1 MRINNLFPSF
11 SSFNSENYKL
21 SIMEIKKLALATVTT
36 IYTEKQFAKFIL
48 ENPDKDSSPY
58 IQVVDNLKRGEKCA
72 FEINGILPPRSIAV
86 LPNEKEVEI
95 GYVLFLLN
103 SYSTQYDLF
112 DHKMNVLNHVLLNK
126 KKLSSLTIPVIEK
139 KEQRYYNIARIF
151 KDNAEKLLK
160 DPSKDIHMAEL
171 SYGLF
176 ANLCDSLAIELYFDD
191 YLYENGVEIFKYWK
205 ENVDKYLDTDNTDKF
220 FRSLFDQSSELRNQ
234 LMKLRMIPA
243 DQVKD

>member
-1 MRINNLFPSF
+1 MRINNLFPPF
-11 SSFNSENYKL
+11 SNFNSENHKL

-72 FEINGILPPRSIAV
+72 FEINGILPPKSVAV
-86 LPNEKEVEI
+86 LPNRKEVEI

-103 SYSTQYDLF
+103 SYPTQYDLF

-126 KKLSSLTIPVIEK
+126 KKLSSLTIPVVEK
-139 KEQRYYNIARIF
+139 KEQWYYNIARLF
-151 KDNAEKLLK
+151 KDKAEVLIK
-160 DPSKDIHMAEL
+160 DPSQDIHMAEL

-176 ANLCDSLAIELYFDD
+176 SNLCDSLAIELYFDN

-205 ENVDKYLDTDNTDKF
+205 ENVDKYLDKDNIEKF
-220 FRSLFDQSSELRNQ
+220 FSSLLDQSSELRNQ
-234 LMKLRMIPA
+234 LMKLRMIPV
-243 DQVKD
+243 DHVEE

>member
-1 MRINNLFPSF
+1 
-11 SSFNSENYKL
+11 
-21 SIMEIKKLALATVTT
+21 MEIRKLLLVSVAE
-36 IYTEKQFAKFIL
+36 IYTEKQFVKFIF
-48 ENPDKDSSPY
+48 ENPDKGSLPY
-58 IQVVDNLKRGEKCA
+58 IQVTDNLKRGEKCA
-72 FEINGILPPRSIAV
+72 FETNDILTSRGIAV
-86 LPNEKEVEI
+86 LPNEKDVEI
-95 GYVLFLLN
+95 GYVLFILN
-103 SYSTQYDLF
+103 SYPAQYELF

-151 KDNAEKLLK
+151 KDNAEELLK

>member
-1 MRINNLFPSF
+1 
-11 SSFNSENYKL
+11 
-21 SIMEIKKLALATVTT
+21 MEIKKLLLVSVAE
-36 IYTEKQFAKFIL
+36 IYTEKQFAKFIF
-48 ENPDKDSSPY
+48 ENPDKGSLPY
-58 IQVVDNLKRGEKCA
+58 IQVTDNLKRGEKCA

-112 DHKMNVLNHVLLNK
+112 DHKMNVLTHVLLNK
-126 KKLSSLTIPVIEK
+126 KRLSALTIPVVEK

-151 KDNAEKLLK
+151 KDNAEELLK
-160 DPSKDIHMAEL
+160 DPSKDIHKAEL
-171 SYGLF
+171 YYGLF
-176 ANLCDSLAIELYFDD
+176 ANLCDSLAIELYFDE

-205 ENVDKYLDTDNTDKF
+205 ENVDKYLDTDNMEKF

>member
-1 MRINNLFPSF
+1 M
-11 SSFNSENYKL
+11 L
-21 SIMEIKKLALATVTT
+21 SLVSVTT
-36 IYTEKQFAKFIL
+36 IYTEKQYAKFIL
-48 ENPDKDSSPY
+48 DNPDKGSLSY

-72 FEINGILPPRSIAV
+72 FEINGKLPSKSIAV
-86 LPNEKEVEI
+86 LPNEKDVEI

-103 SYSTQYDLF
+103 SYPVQYELF
-112 DHKMNVLNHVLLNK
+112 DRKMNVLTHVLLNK
-126 KKLSSLTIPVIEK
+126 KKLSSLTIPVVEK
-139 KEQRYYNIARIF
+139 KKQWYYNIARLF
-151 KDNAEKLLK
+151 KDKAEELIK